1 VAEERQVDVL
11 VIGGGS
17 AGCVLA
23 ARLSERADLVV
34 ALAEA
39 GQDTPPGA
47 VPEDIASRYPG
58 RAYFN
63 PAYSWPGLAVA
74 LGGAHLNDPARRPRV
89 RYEQARVM
97 GGGSSINGIGVNY
110 GAPSDYDEWH
120 EAGARGWRWDDVLPY
135 FRKAERDLDLATPG
149 HGTSGPIPV
158 RRVPQAEWSG
168 FTRAVGDALVALGHA
183 RRADQNGPWED
194 GVMPT
199 SVNLD
204 EEWRRVSTAVGYLDA
219 TARARPNLRL
229 LPGHVARRLLVE
241 GARVAGAEFAHA
253 GGTLRIRARRT
264 IASCGAI
271 HTPALLMRNGI
282 GPAGAL
288 RAMGI
293 APVADLPGVGA
304 NLMEHP
310 ATNMSCLMARRGWPA
325 RRDGYHIQTMF
336 RFSSGL
342 AGERQGDMYMAI
354 AAQSGWHALGHRIGS
369 LVMWVNRSHSRG
381 HVRLASPDPA
391 AEPEVDFRL
400 LSDERDMVRLMGAF
414 RLAAAAL
421 LSRQLDG
428 VRRIVFPTFYSDRLK
443 RVSRPGARNAL
454 LLALLARYV
463 DATGDHGARLLRGL
477 ASRGPGLD
485 ALLADDDALRA
496 HLHASTT
503 GVWHASGTARM
514 GRGDD
519 RMAACDEAGAVI
531 GVGDLTV
538 CDASLMPTI
547 PCANLNLPI
556 IMMAEKIS
564 DALKARL

>member
-1 VAEERQVDVL
+1 MAEQLDVDVL

-23 ARLSERADLVV
+23 ARLSERSGLVV

-39 GQDTPPGA
+39 GEDTPPGA
-47 VPEDIASRYPG
+47 VPADIASSYPG

-63 PAYSWPGLAVA
+63 PSHSWPGLVVA
-74 LGGAHLNDPARRPRV
+74 LGGTHLNDPARRPRV

-97 GGGSSINGIGVNY
+97 GGGSSINGLGVNY
-110 GAPSDYDEWH
+110 GAPADYDEWH
-120 EAGARGWRWDDVLPY
+120 EAGAEGWRWADVLPY
-135 FRKAERDLDLATPG
+135 FRKAERDIDQPTPG

-158 RRVPQAEWSG
+158 RRVPEAEWSG

-183 RRADQNGPWED
+183 RRVDQNGPWED

-204 EEWRRVSTAVGYLDA
+204 EQWRRVSTATGYLDA
-219 TARARPNLRL
+219 TVRARPNLVL
-229 LPGHVARRLLVE
+229 LPRHAARRLLLE
-241 GARVAGAEFAHA
+241 GGRVAGAELAHP
-253 GGTLRIRARRT
+253 GGTLRVRARRT

-271 HTPALLMRNGI
+271 HTPALLQRNGI
-282 GPAGAL
+282 GPAGLL

-293 APVADLPGVGA
+293 APIADRPGVGA

-310 ATNMSCLMARRGWPA
+310 ATNMSCLLARGGRLA

-342 AGERQGDMYMAI
+342 AGERQGDMHMAI
-354 AAQSGWHALGHRIGS
+354 AAQSAWHALGHRIGS

-400 LSDERDMVRLMGAF
+400 LSDERDMLRLMGAF

-421 LSRQLDG
+421 LSPQLAG

-443 RVSRPGARNAL
+443 RVSRPGLRNAL
-454 LLALLARYV
+454 LLEALARYV
-463 DATGDHGARLLRGL
+463 DATGDHGARLLRDL
-477 ASRGPGLD
+477 ASRGPGLE
-485 ALLADDDALRA
+485 ALVADDDALRA
-496 HLHASTT
+496 HLQASTT

-514 GRGDD
+514 GRRDD
-519 RMAACDEAGAVI
+519 RMAVCDAEGSVI
-531 GVGDLTV
+531 GIADLTV
-538 CDASLMPTI
+538 CDASLMPAI

-564 DALKARL
+564 DGLKARL

>member
-1 VAEERQVDVL
+1 
-11 VIGGGS
+11 
-17 AGCVLA
+17 
-23 ARLSERADLVV
+23 
-34 ALAEA
+34 
-39 GQDTPPGA
+39 
-47 VPEDIASRYPG
+47 
-58 RAYFN
+58 
-63 PAYSWPGLAVA
+63 
-74 LGGAHLNDPARRPRV
+74 
-89 RYEQARVM
+89 
-97 GGGSSINGIGVNY
+97 
-110 GAPSDYDEWH
+110 
-120 EAGARGWRWDDVLPY
+120 
-135 FRKAERDLDLATPG
+135 
-149 HGTSGPIPV
+149 V
-158 RRVPQAEWSG
+158 RRVPEAEWSG
-168 FTRAVGDALVALGHA
+168 FTRAVGDAFVALGHA

-219 TARARPNLRL
+219 TVRARPNLAL
-229 LPGHVARRLLVE
+229 LPRHVARRLLVE
-241 GARVAGAEFAHA
+241 GTRVAGAEFAHA

-264 IASCGAI
+264 IVSCGAI

-293 APVADLPGVGA
+293 APVADRPGVGA

-310 ATNMSCLMARRGWPA
+310 ATNMSCLMSRRGWLA

-342 AGERQGDMYMAI
+342 AGERQGDMHMAI

-414 RLAAAAL
+414 RLAATAL

-428 VRRIVFPTFYSDRLK
+428 VRRIVFPSFYSDRLK

-454 LLALLARYV
+454 LLALL
-463 DATGDHGARLLRGL
+463 LRGL

-485 ALLADDDALRA
+485 ALLADEDALRA

-514 GRGDD
+514 GRRDD
-519 RMAACDEAGAVI
+519 PMAACDEEGSVI

-538 CDASLMPTI
+538 CDASLMPSI

-556 IMMAEKIS
+556 IMMAEKVS

>member
-1 VAEERQVDVL
+1 MAEQLDVDVL

-23 ARLSERADLVV
+23 ARLSERSGLVV

-39 GQDTPPGA
+39 GEDTPPGA
-47 VPEDIASRYPG
+47 VPADIASSYPG

-63 PAYSWPGLAVA
+63 PSHSWPGLVVA
-74 LGGAHLNDPARRPRV
+74 LGGTHLNDPARRPRV

-110 GAPSDYDEWH
+110 GAPADYDEWH
-120 EAGARGWRWDDVLPY
+120 EAGAEGWRWADVLPY
-135 FRKAERDLDLATPG
+135 FRKAERDIDQPTPG
-149 HGTSGPIPV
+149 HGTGGPIPV
-158 RRVPQAEWSG
+158 RRVPEAEWSG

-183 RRADQNGPWED
+183 RRVDQNGPWED

-204 EEWRRVSTAVGYLDA
+204 EQWRRVSTATGYLDA
-219 TARARPNLRL
+219 TVRARPNLVL
-229 LPGHVARRLLVE
+229 LPRHAAR
-241 GARVAGAEFAHA
+241 ARAAFRRDG
-253 GGTLRIRARRT
+253 RARRPRR
-264 IASCGAI
+264 AR
-271 HTPALLMRNGI
+271 PR
-282 GPAGAL
+282 AGAGA
-288 RAMGI
+288 RRG
-293 APVADLPGVGA
+293 GA

-310 ATNMSCLMARRGWPA
+310 ATNMSCLLARGGRLA

-342 AGERQGDMYMAI
+342 AGERQGDMHMAI
-354 AAQSGWHALGHRIGS
+354 AAQSAWHALGHRIGS

-400 LSDERDMVRLMGAF
+400 LSDERDMLRLMGAF

-421 LSRQLDG
+421 LSPQLAG

-443 RVSRPGARNAL
+443 RVSRPGLRNAL
-454 LLALLARYV
+454 LLEALARYV
-463 DATGDHGARLLRGL
+463 DATGDHGARLLRDL
-477 ASRGPGLD
+477 ASRGPGLE
-485 ALLADDDALRA
+485 ALVADDDALRA
-496 HLHASTT
+496 HLQASTT

-514 GRGDD
+514 GRRDD
-519 RMAACDEAGAVI
+519 RMAVCDAEGSVI
-531 GVGDLTV
+531 GIADLTV
-538 CDASLMPTI
+538 CDASLMPAI

-564 DALKARL
+564 DGLKARL